1 LSALRLKDKAWTMP
15 EKTETAS
22 RVERAEQE
30 NDKAGEMLSGGK
42 FIGVE
47 KCPNSKKKQVAFET

>member
-1 LSALRLKDKAWTMP
+1 MP

>member
-1 LSALRLKDKAWTMP
+1 MMCEALAFEAWTMP
-15 EKTETAS
+15 KKTESAL

-30 NDKAGEMLSGGK
+30 NDKAREMLSGGK

-47 KCPNSKKKQVAFET
+47 KCPS